1 MTLWKVECRTH
12 KVFRLGPRLVI
23 QEIWSSK
30 YHINLLYFDS
40 QFGTVS
46 MTLLSLRSNFFSI
59 QDIKLKFKCYLIL
72 CIIIIWQ
79 ILLKFWDG
87 SCPSLKKFAP
97 FGSEWPN
104 NKINI
109 SRSSMG
115 NLIYFIR
122 KSKTKR
128 GKRLG
133 KEILK
138 YVSFMRV
145 ILEDGLKFQTFLH
158 TVQNVWSPERWALK
172 VQQPWFHLGL
182 SNTSLGLL
190 GFYCNLYLKNF
201 NCFQVDQQP
210 KSRIFLQMLYC
221 WLQFVVNSYME
232 EYFNWF
238 LVYTQHSSAD
248 EIIQKFNMCLCKNS
262 IDWVCWGE
270 FCPWF

>member
-1 MTLWKVECRTH
+1 MCIFHKSNTRGWVEISDIFTYGTKCMIPRKMSTQGAATL
-12 KVFRLGPRLVI
+12 
-23 QEIWSSK
+23 
-30 YHINLLYFDS
+30 
-40 QFGTVS
+40 VS
-46 MTLLSLRSNFFSI
+46 
-59 QDIKLKFKCYLIL
+59 
-72 CIIIIWQ
+72 
-79 ILLKFWDG
+79 
-87 SCPSLKKFAP
+87 
-97 FGSEWPN
+97 
-104 NKINI
+104 
-109 SRSSMG
+109 
-115 NLIYFIR
+115 
-122 KSKTKR
+122 
-128 GKRLG
+128 
-133 KEILK
+133 
-138 YVSFMRV
+138 
-145 ILEDGLKFQTFLH
+145 
-158 TVQNVWSPERWALK
+158 
-172 VQQPWFHLGL
+172 LGL